1 MFSVRSKKSIKEVKL
16 KQMPLHDILVWL
28 EDNIRKPY
36 LEGSTID
43 VYIAK
48 PLKDAYCDSRKQ
60 N

>member
-1 MFSVRSKKSIKEVKL
+1 MLEIHSIL
-16 KQMPLHDILVWL
+16 AWL

-36 LEGSTID
+36 LEGTTID
-43 VYIAK
+43 KYVAK

>member
-1 MFSVRSKKSIKEVKL
+1 
-16 KQMPLHDILVWL
+16 MPLHNILVWL

-36 LEGSTID
+36 LEGTTVD

-48 PLKDAYCDSRKQ
+48 PLKDAYCDNRKQ